1 MAITKQLQ
9 TLVDQMPDPDD
20 RGMYTKN
27 IDKDQI
33 ESAVAKIFAG
43 GADNVQGLI
52 EMLGKPG
59 SPENVKPHYA
69 LHCVLNHALI
79 ADDENARR
87 QFALTLANNLDGDL
101 STYNKAYLCQELQW
115 MGHEEVVE
123 ALGDLLL
130 DESLVEPAAMAL
142 TAIQQGAPAVL
153 RAALPQADGKCRL
166 NIVDALVALEDAD
179 SADALVAALDD
190 DDEQVRIAARVGL
203 AKMPDPS
210 TAKTLLKSARG
221 TAGWERIQAAQSCL
235 AAAETLAAAG
245 KKSEAQRVY
254 DQVKQTFDHENEAY
268 LQEAANS
275 GKAAAAG

>member
-1 MAITKQLQ
+1 
-9 TLVDQMPDPDD
+9 
-20 RGMYTKN
+20 
-27 IDKDQI
+27 
-33 ESAVAKIFAG
+33 
-43 GADNVQGLI
+43 
-52 EMLGKPG
+52 
-59 SPENVKPHYA
+59 
-69 LHCVLNHALI
+69 
-79 ADDENARR
+79 
-87 QFALTLANNLDGDL
+87 
-101 STYNKAYLCQELQW
+101 